1 MNRALIA
8 TAFNYAKTAAVV
20 VVIVWGLAT
29 INRFGNSID
38 QFSEE
43 LTGMKDQY
51 VGLQLANA
59 DLIKALRVM
68 QENNSELH
76 TIVSLLDGQVGELK
90 TNIEEQG
97 TLIYESQQKTNEVI
111 NGLVK
116 FLMKTNPEHKAELQS
131 FIK

>member
-1 MNRALIA
+1 MNRAHFV

-20 VVIVWGLAT
+20 VVIVWGLTT
-29 INRFGNSID
+29 INRFGTSID
-38 QFSEE
+38 LFSEE
-43 LTGMKDQY
+43 MTAMKDQY

-59 DLIKALRVM
+59 DLIKALTVM